1 MISNPPY
8 VFPDEE
14 LRPEL
19 TYEPREALVDAGQTT
34 AIAAAA
40 CAALDGVLVLE
51 VHEERAAE
59 RARTLTEFGYTD
71 VAITR
76 DLAGKERVVEGRW
89 TR

>member
-1 MISNPPY
+1 
-8 VFPDEE
+8 
-14 LRPEL
+14 
-19 TYEPREALVDAGQTT
+19 
-34 AIAAAA
+34 
-40 CAALDGVLVLE
+40 VLE